1 MPKML
6 LEILKATIYSLI
18 ICSIVVFSLSFI
30 LDKIWGKIFIQL
42 LCTVI
47 SGSLLYS
54 FMWYEGDRE
63 KNFVQFGRMEE
74 DKNWGLKVG
83 LVGMLLP
90 MATLVL
96 VIFAK
101 ALNMPDLIVYY
112 KLINPQINML
122 INLFIPTVDPSSF
135 GVLQIILTALLYLY
149 VPVFCAVGYRL
160 GYRRFS
166 LMEKLVYD
174 KKKDDGENGGKKPQ
188 KRSHR

>member
-1 MPKML
+1 
-6 LEILKATIYSLI
+6 
-18 ICSIVVFSLSFI
+18 
-30 LDKIWGKIFIQL
+30 
-42 LCTVI
+42 
-47 SGSLLYS
+47 
-54 FMWYEGDRE
+54 MWYEGDRE

-90 MATLVL
+90 MATLIL

-135 GVLQIILTALLYLY
+135 GVLQIILTACCICMYRYFVLWDTGWDTVAFLLWKSWYTTRRKTTEKMAEETPKTQPSLIAR
-149 VPVFCAVGYRL
+149 CA
-160 GYRRFS
+160 F
-166 LMEKLVYD
+166 
-174 KKKDDGENGGKKPQ
+174 
-188 KRSHR
+188 